1 MSALDEVL
9 AQPTGARFV
18 RADLHIHSFGASHD
32 VRDQSMTPTAIVA
45 TAAREGLGIIA
56 VTDHNEIT
64 NIEPTLRAASSA
76 GICVIPG
83 VELSTSQGHL
93 LCYLPTVDALRR
105 FYGQLSIERGR
116 PTSHC
121 QQSIIEC
128 LRLVESLKGFGILAH
143 VDVASGFEIEVPGFS
158 PHKADVI
165 CHPALLGIEVKQASS
180 PISYSDGDPNPDR
193 ARFCRERIRRL
204 SLGSKQHLARV
215 LNSDAHSL
223 DALGK
228 NAESLSEE
236 FMWDC
241 IAFST

>member
-9 AQPTGARFV
+9 AQPKGARFV

-32 VRDQSMTPTAIVA
+32 VRDQSMTPEAIVA

-56 VTDHNEIT
+56 VTDHNEIA
-64 NIEPTLRAASSA
+64 NVEGTLHAAAAA
-76 GICVIPG
+76 GVCAIPG

-93 LCYLPTVDALRR
+93 LCYLPTMEAMRR
-105 FYGQLSIERGR
+105 FHGQLTIIRGR

-128 LRLVESLKGFGILAH
+128 LALLQSLKGFGILAP

-158 PHKADVI
+158 PHKTDVL
-165 CHPALLGIEVKQASS
+165 CHPALLGIELKQASS
-180 PISYSDGDPNPDR
+180 PISYSESDPNPDR
-193 ARFCRERIRRL
+193 ARMGRERISRL

-215 LNSDAHSL
+215 LNSDAHAL
-223 DALGK
+223 DALGR
-228 NAESLSEE
+228 NAEH
-236 FMWDC
+236 
-241 IAFST
+241 ARRVTRYK